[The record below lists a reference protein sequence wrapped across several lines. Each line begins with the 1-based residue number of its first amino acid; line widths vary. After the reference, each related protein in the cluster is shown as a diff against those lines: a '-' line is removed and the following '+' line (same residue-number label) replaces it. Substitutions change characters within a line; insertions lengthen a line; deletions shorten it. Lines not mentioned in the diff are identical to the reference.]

1 MIQDEDI
8 PFDLPLLGAALCL
21 LAVGLVAVFSASSV
35 TGLLER
41 GDAAYYFKRQLLW
54 SVAGLAAM
62 WVASQWDYHRLRY
75 VTLPLL
81 LVAVAGLV
89 LVLIVGQEIS
99 GSRRWIDLGFLN
111 AQPSELFK
119 LANVLFLSA
128 YLAAAGA
135 QVRTFTRGL
144 LPGLVVVGTGF
155 LLILAEPDFGTAVAM
170 AATAV
175 VLFFAAGAH
184 LGHLIGLGIAALPA
198 LVYLVLAEPYRVRR
212 LLAFVDPWA
221 DPLDSGWNIIQ
232 SLLAIGSGGVFGVG
246 LGQSR
251 QKFSYLPEQ
260 HTDFIFAILAEEFG
274 LLGSLVV
281 LGLFFFLAWRGYR
294 LALKAPDTYGAL
306 LAVGITTMIC
316 LQAFLNIGVVT
327 GMLPVTGITLP
338 FISAGGSSLVVTLTG
353 VGILLNI
360 SRQIRP

>member
-1 MIQDEDI
+1 MIRDEGTS
-8 PFDLPLLGAALCL
+8 FDLPLLAAVLSL

-54 SVAGLAAM
+54 AVAGTAAM
-62 WVASQWDYHRLRY
+62 TVASQFDYHRLRL
-75 VTLPLL
+75 VTLTLL
-81 LVAVAGLV
+81 LVSVAGLV
-89 LVLIVGQEIS
+89 LVLVVGQEIS

-111 AQPSELFK
+111 FQPSELFK
-119 LANVLFLSA
+119 LANILFLSA
-128 YLAAAGA
+128 YLAAAGEE
-135 QVRTFTRGL
+135 VRTFTRGI
-144 LPGLVVVGTGF
+144 LPGLVVVGLGF
-155 LLILAEPDFGTAVAM
+155 LLILAEPDFGTAAAM
-170 AATAV
+170 AATSV
-175 VLFFAAGAH
+175 LLFFAAGAH
-184 LGHLIGLGIAALPA
+184 LGHLIGLGVAALPA
-198 LVYLVLAEPYRVRR
+198 LVFLVVAEPYRVRR
-212 LLAFVDPWA
+212 LLAFIDPWA
-221 DPLDSGWNIIQ
+221 DPLDSGWNVIQ

-251 QKFSYLPEQ
+251 QKFAYLPEQ

-281 LGLFFFLAWRGYR
+281 VGLFFFVAWRGYR

-306 LAVGITTMIC
+306 LATGLTTMIC

-327 GMLPVTGITLP
+327 GVLPVTGITLP